1 VPSAHP
7 RLDGLGLRGT
17 LSPVSKNPEPLPPD
31 YRWNFF
37 TFLTDFVS
45 FGVGF
50 TFFSPDSVLPA
61 FALRL
66 TENDLAIGM
75 AIAVFQ
81 GGWLLPQVITA
92 HLISDKPRKKP
103 YMLIGMGG
111 RALFLVIALALWG
124 GLADYPTPML
134 ILFLACIGLFSATDG
149 FVSVAWFDVMARAIP
164 PRRRGRLIAAGQAIK
179 GLIGI
184 GAGVLIKL
192 ILNHCLFPLSYVL
205 IFTLAS
211 VALIPSA
218 IALSLIR
225 EPPPVDADPQT
236 DGQVKGSWLRPLLAD
251 QVFRRWMLC
260 RLLVGLIGLATPFY
274 VKHAEKEL
282 LLPESITGDFVLAQ
296 TLAGVVMSIL
306 LGPVSERWGPRH
318 AIRIGSAAAAVG
330 PLFALA
336 VHLVRQ
342 GWLVRAYPFVFIALG
357 IIASAWMLGFYNY
370 LLEIAPAG
378 KRAAYVGTG
387 NTTTGLLTLAPIA
400 GGWLLKET
408 SYTTLFGLTAALVT
422 VGFLL
427 TLGLKPAEGRM

>member
-1 VPSAHP
+1 
-7 RLDGLGLRGT
+7 
-17 LSPVSKNPEPLPPD
+17 VSKNPEPLPPN

-61 FALRL
+61 FTLRL
-66 TENDLAIGM
+66 TENELVIGM
-75 AIAVFQ
+75 AIAVFH
-81 GGWLLPQVITA
+81 GGWLLPQLATA
-92 HLISDKPRKKP
+92 RLIGDKPRKKP
-103 YMLIGMGG
+103 YMLVGMGG
-111 RALFLVIALALWG
+111 RILFLVIALGLWA
-124 GLADYPTPML
+124 GLADHPAPML
-134 ILFLACIGLFSATDG
+134 LLFFLCIGLFSTIDG
-149 FVSVAWFDVMARAIP
+149 IVSVAWFDIMARAIP

-184 GAGVLIKL
+184 GAGALIKL
-192 ILNHCLFPLSYVL
+192 ILSHYPFPASYVL

-211 VALIPSA
+211 VALIPST
-218 IALSLIR
+218 IALLLIR
-225 EPPPVDADPQT
+225 EPPPENANPQT
-236 DGQVKGSWLRPLLAD
+236 DGQVRGGWLRPLLAD

-260 RLLVGLIGLATPFY
+260 RLLVGMIGLATPFY

-318 AIRIGSAAAAVG
+318 TVRIGSAAAAVG

-336 VHLVRQ
+336 VHLVGQ
-342 GWLVRAYPFVFIALG
+342 DWLVRAYPLVFIALG

-370 LLEIAPAG
+370 LLEIAPPG

-387 NTTTGLLTLAPIA
+387 NTVTGLLTLAPIA
-400 GGWLLKET
+400 GGWLLKGT

-422 VGFLL
+422 IGFLL
-427 TLGLKPAEGRM
+427 TLGLKPAEGRS